1 MNALVK
7 ERERVVPPTLA
18 LLKEDEVIIKL
29 EKKNEFLYAKGKIGS
44 QCSLTPAF
52 VIGWYGGR
60 IIIYCVGHL
69 IM

>member
-29 EKKNEFLYAKGKIGS
+29 EKKMSFSMLKA
-44 QCSLTPAF
+44 
-52 VIGWYGGR
+52 R
-60 IIIYCVGHL
+60 
-69 IM
+69 